1 MISQLLSD
9 GLRESSLNLCKSI
22 AGSREVVA
30 ACFYGSHVGGYADK
44 KSDVNILLVLNGQRP
59 ALTSFFK
66 SPNGVSV
73 FFLVVDRG
81 AFERDVERGWLGEF
95 LAEKIALPYEPLV
108 NEDYLHR
115 LEVKL
120 KRRFI
125 WEILEN
131 IVSEFPELS
140 QELLIEPEYF
150 LYETLM
156 RRARLFP
163 PITYSFLNM
172 LRGNLRAKNVE
183 LMMKGYLE
191 ALKEL
196 AEEDWVIF
204 SNGYVKVTEGFVDDA
219 KKRRRLQAP
228 SFFRSIQR
236 AVSLYVFSFFPTMMR
251 PLLQSQ
257 ETYAKFVREVKAE
270 ESILQLEDPKKYL
283 FIQTPL
289 GSVTLSDKTTIE
301 DFVGK
306 AVPNGKISDLKIEE
320 LGGVLNAVYLLTF
333 QRDHEEQKVVVKKFK
348 DWLDFKWFP
357 LALWTLGTRSF
368 TVLGRSRLEREYAV
382 NRFLHNHGFPVPRVL
397 YVSLKE
403 RLIFEDFVEGEN
415 MTKIVKRI
423 ISAKQAPLQDAS
435 LIREVGRKIAEAHKL
450 GVALGDCKPENII
463 FAEDGKAY
471 FVDLEQATR
480 NENQAWDIAELLYY
494 SGHYVSPI
502 ASAEPAE
509 LIARELIRGYLDAGG
524 KRETVKEA
532 GSVRYA
538 KVFSIFTPPHVIL
551 AISNICRKMGE
562 N

>member
-9 GLRESSLNLCKSI
+9 GLRESSLNLCKGI

-30 ACFYGSHVGGYADK
+30 ACFYGSRVCGYADE
-44 KSDVNILLVLNGQRP
+44 KSDVNILLVLSGHRP
-59 ALTSFFK
+59 VLTSFFK
-66 SPNGVSV
+66 SLNGVSV
-73 FFLVVDRG
+73 FFLVADRG

-108 NEDYLHR
+108 NGDYLQR
-115 LEVKL
+115 LEVRL
-120 KRRFI
+120 KKRLI
-125 WEILEN
+125 WELLEN

-140 QELLIEPEYF
+140 QELLIKPEYF
-150 LYETLM
+150 LYEALV

-163 PITYSFLNM
+163 PITYGFLNM
-172 LRGNLRAKNVE
+172 FRENLKAKNVGS
-183 LMMKGYLE
+183 MMKGYLE

-196 AEEDWVIF
+196 AEENWVTF
-204 SNGYVKVTEGFVDDA
+204 SNGYVKITKDFVGIVR
-219 KKRRRLQAP
+219 KRRLQA
-228 SFFRSIQR
+228 SGFFRSVQR
-236 AVSLYVFSFFPTMMR
+236 AVSFYVFSVFPTMMR
-251 PLLQSQ
+251 PLLQDQ
-257 ETYAKFVREVKAE
+257 EAYMKFVQEVKAE
-270 ESILQLEDPKKYL
+270 GSILQLEDPKKCL

-301 DFVGK
+301 DFMEK
-306 AVPNGKISDLKIEE
+306 AVPGERISGLKIEE

-333 QRDHEEQKVVVKKFK
+333 QRNHEEQKVVVKKFK

-368 TVLGRSRLEREYAV
+368 AVLGRSRLEREYAL
-382 NRFLHNHGFPVPRVL
+382 NQFLHSHGFPVPKVL

-415 MTKIVKRI
+415 LTKIVKRV
-423 ISAKQAPLQDAS
+423 ISAKQATLQDAS
-435 LIREVGRKIAEAHKL
+435 LIREVGREIAEAHKL

-463 FAEDGKAY
+463 FAQDGKAY

-480 NENQAWDIAELLYY
+480 NGNQAWDIAELLYY

-509 LIARELIRGYLDAGG
+509 LIARELIQGYLEAGG

-551 AISNICRKMGE
+551 AIANICKQMSDI
-562 N
+562 